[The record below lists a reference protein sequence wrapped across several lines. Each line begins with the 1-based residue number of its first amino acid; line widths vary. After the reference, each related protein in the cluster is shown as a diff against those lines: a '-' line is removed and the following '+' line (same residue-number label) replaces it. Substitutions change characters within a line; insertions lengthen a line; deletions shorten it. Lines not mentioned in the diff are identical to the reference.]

1 MPYKEKK
8 IEKLYYSIS
17 EIADMFS
24 VSQSL
29 IRYWESEFEVLNPRK
44 NGKGNRMFTQKDIG
58 NFKKIYELVK
68 EKGFTLEGARKKL
81 KEGVD
86 EPDSLEIGEIV
97 KKLKE
102 IKTFLTELDDL
113 L

>member
-44 NGKGNRMFTQKDIG
+44 NGKDG
-58 NFKKIYELVK
+58 
-68 EKGFTLEGARKKL
+68 
-81 KEGVD
+81 D
-86 EPDSLEIGEIV
+86 EPENLELGEIV

-102 IKTFLTELDDL
+102 IKTFLTQLDELL
-113 L
+113 

>member
-1 MPYKEKK
+1 
-8 IEKLYYSIS
+8 
-17 EIADMFS
+17 MFS

-58 NFKKIYELVK
+58 HFRKIYDLVK

-81 KEGVD
+81 KDGD
-86 EPDSLEIGEIV
+86 EPENLELGEIV

-102 IKTFLTELDDL
+102 IKTFLTQLDELL
-113 L
+113 

>member
-1 MPYKEKK
+1 LPYKEKK

-29 IRYWESEFEVLNPRK
+29 IRYWESEFDVLNPRK

-58 NFKKIYELVK
+58 NFRKIYDLVK

-81 KEGVD
+81 KGGE
-86 EPDSLEIGEIV
+86 EPENLEIGEIV

-102 IKTFLTELDDL
+102 IKTFLTQLDELL
-113 L
+113 

>member
-58 NFKKIYELVK
+58 HFRKIYDLVK

-81 KEGVD
+81 KDGD
-86 EPDSLEIGEIV
+86 EPENLELGEIV

-102 IKTFLTELDDL
+102 IKTFLTQLDELL
-113 L
+113 

>member
-1 MPYKEKK
+1 LPYKEKK

-58 NFKKIYELVK
+58 HFRKIYDLVK
-68 EKGFTLEGARKKL
+68 EKGFTLDG
-81 KEGVD
+81 D
-86 EPDSLEIGEIV
+86 EPENLELGEIV

-102 IKTFLTELDDL
+102 IKTFLTQLDELL
-113 L
+113 

>member
-58 NFKKIYELVK
+58 HCRKIYDLVK

-81 KEGVD
+81 KDGD
-86 EPDSLEIGEIV
+86 EPENLELGEIV

-102 IKTFLTELDDL
+102 IKTFLTQLDELL
-113 L
+113 

>member
-1 MPYKEKK
+1 LPYKEKK

-58 NFKKIYELVK
+58 HFRKIYDLVK

-81 KEGVD
+81 KDGD
-86 EPDSLEIGEIV
+86 EPENLELGEIV

-102 IKTFLTELDDL
+102 IKTFLTQLDELL
-113 L
+113 

>member
-58 NFKKIYELVK
+58 HFRKIYDLVK

-81 KEGVD
+81 KDGD
-86 EPDSLEIGEIV
+86 EPENLEIGEIV

-102 IKTFLTELDDL
+102 IKTFLTQLDELL
-113 L
+113 